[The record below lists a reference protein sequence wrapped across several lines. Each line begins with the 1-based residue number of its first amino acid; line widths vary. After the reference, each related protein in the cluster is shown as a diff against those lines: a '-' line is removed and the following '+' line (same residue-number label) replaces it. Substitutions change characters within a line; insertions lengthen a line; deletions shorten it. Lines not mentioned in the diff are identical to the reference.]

1 MITKAS
7 KNAARKKRHLRMRYK
22 VHGTAARP
30 RLNVFRSLN
39 NIYAQIIDDAS
50 GVTLVSA
57 STLDKDVKDQIG
69 HGGNKESAK
78 KVGELIAK
86 RALDKGIK
94 TIVFDRGGLIYHG
107 RVLELANAAREVGLE
122 F

>member
-7 KNAARKKRHLRMRYK
+7 KNSARQKRHYRLRHK
-22 VHGTAARP
+22 LQGTSERP

-39 NIYAQIIDDAS
+39 NIYAQVIDDIS

-57 STLDKDVKDQIG
+57 STLDKDLKDQIG

-86 RALDKGIK
+86 RALEKGIK
-94 TIVFDRGGLIYHG
+94 QVVFDRGGYIYHG
-107 RVLELANAAREVGLE
+107 RILELANAAREAGLE

>member
-1 MITKAS
+1 M
-7 KNAARKKRHLRMRYK
+7 RKK
-22 VHGTAARP
+22 VVGTSERP

-39 NIYAQIIDDAS
+39 NIYAQIIDDTK

-57 STLDKDVKDQIG
+57 STLDKELKENES

-78 KVGELIAK
+78 LVGKLIAEK
-86 RALDKGIK
+86 AVAAGIK
-94 TIVFDRGGLIYHG
+94 QVVFDRGGYIYHG
-107 RVLELANAAREVGLE
+107 RVKELADAAREAGLE